1 MYNITDY
8 RQFDRDNAYDGDDL
22 GVVFQDGKTQFRTW
36 SPLATAVYLNLYTDG
51 DGDNLIETLPM
62 ERHWHGVWFV
72 ELLRIAEG
80 VFYTYTYE
88 FDNRDKYETIDI
100 YAKACGINGKRLY
113 S

>member
-88 FDNRDKYETIDI
+88 FDNRDKYETIYI
-100 YAKACGINGKRLY
+100 YDKA
-113 S
+113 